1 MTVPE
6 DKKEEIRRQLN
17 EEIYPV
23 LAEMVQTLGRM
34 PEDDPLRPMLEAGVE
49 EMEARVRIA
58 GVMLSSDKLDRTDD
72 QIVTELVNDKLATE
86 LMEEEFED
94 RDEDDDGSRS
104 E

>member
-1 MTVPE
+1 VTVPE
-6 DKKEEIRRQLN
+6 NKKEEIRRQLN
-17 EEIYPV
+17 EEIYPA
-23 LAEMVQTLGRM
+23 LAEMVKTLGRM
-34 PEDDPLRPMLEAGVE
+34 PEDDPLRPMFEAGVE

-58 GVMLSSDKLDRTDD
+58 GVMLSGDKLDRTDD
-72 QIVTELVNDKLATE
+72 QIVTELVDDKLATE